1 MLDTNAIGSLLRDH
15 LELSDVYQLSE
26 DEHLAFL
33 TKLETITNLLT
44 AVKIDAA
51 AHAEDRGLHTLLGCR
66 SIATLLRSHLRISP
80 AEAKRRSQLVEDLP
94 GVPDTRDAL
103 YAGKISSD
111 HAAVIADVI
120 KNIPAEAADDAEE
133 TLLDHAPDLT
143 PRELM
148 CVGKRVRSHFD
159 QEGAFKDEQA
169 AVEARSFKMTKNQH
183 GWLVFNGCLPPIEG
197 AMVEEALHAVSK
209 PRPVGGEKDPRTIEQ
224 RYADG
229 LCELVTVA
237 MSTHDLPMSGGVR
250 PQVVVTVSWDN
261 LEQETG
267 CGQTDWEGEATA
279 SLLRQLTCDA
289 EIIPVVLNGESIPL
303 DYGRSVRTAPPPLR
317 RALAL
322 RDKGCAFPGCD
333 RPPAWTEAHH
343 VLHWAEHRGPTD
355 LNNMTLLCS
364 HHHHVIHRGDWK
376 IVFNDDG
383 RPDFIPPTWVDPDQ
397 KPRRNIR
404 VDPRLMA

>member
-1 MLDTNAIGSLLRDH
+1 MLDTNAIESLLLDH
-15 LELSDVYQLSE
+15 LALSDVYQLSE

-33 TKLETITNLLT
+33 AKLETITNLLT

-51 AHAEDRGLHTLLGCR
+51 THAEDRGLHTAQGCR
-66 SIATLLRSHLRISP
+66 NIATLLRSHLRISP

-103 YAGKISSD
+103 YAGLISSD
-111 HAAVIADVI
+111 HAAIIADVI
-120 KNIPAEAADDAEE
+120 KNVPVEVADEAEQS
-133 TLLDHAPDLT
+133 LLKHAPELT

-148 CVGKRVRSHFD
+148 QLGKRVRSHVD
-159 QEGAFKDEQA
+159 QEGAFTDEQA
-169 AVEARSFKMTKNQH
+169 AVEARSFRMTKNQH

-209 PRPVGGEKDPRTIEQ
+209 PRPVGGEEDPRTPEQ

-229 LCELVTVA
+229 LCELITVA
-237 MSTHDLPMSGGVR
+237 MSTHDLPISGGVR
-250 PQVVVTVSWDN
+250 PQMVVTMRLDW
-261 LEQETG
+261 LEEKVRSG
-267 CGQTDWEGEATA
+267 YTDWDGEATA
-279 SLLRQLTCDA
+279 SLLRQVACDA
-289 EIIPVVLNGESIPL
+289 EVIPVVLNGESIPL

-317 RALAL
+317 RALAV

-343 VLHWAEHRGPTD
+343 VLHWTQHRGPTD

-364 HHHHVIHRGDWK
+364 HHHHVIHQEDWK
-376 IVFNDDG
+376 IVFGEDG
-383 RPDFIPPTWVDPDQ
+383 RPDFIPPTWVDPER
-397 KPRRNIR
+397 KPMRNIR
-404 VDPRLMA
+404 VDPRLTG